1 MAFDR
6 CTKKRAAKETMSA
19 DYYFPF
25 LILFVAS
32 GLFLWLLG
40 AAAFYRSL
48 GTGSL
53 YRAPWLGYALL
64 VALLQI
70 GHLFLP
76 IDARFAV
83 VFVSAAALV
92 AGGALL
98 FGGATKELS
107 SRRLATTLAWTF
119 VLLGISLVAF
129 IPVFNGCT
137 KSMCHID
144 LGLYYLK
151 LIRWIQTFPIVP
163 GLVNVQEQLAFNQ
176 NAFLVTSLFDSL
188 VPNRSGIFLIAG
200 FLPWLGLSLSV
211 FAIVRLLLMRLPRR
225 RKGRSHRT
233 RLCRL
238 ATSLDLH
245 PRQTSSISSA
255 SPDCIIS
262 CLSIHFFLVF
272 ACFVVSAE
280 DERTGVAIWAKFCFS
295 ECCALSVKSSSLGL
309 VLGVWAVM
317 IALLLIEK
325 RRNFYLVFL
334 QGRAAVMSLLA
345 AVFLATWIGR
355 GIILSG
361 YPLFPSTA
369 LAMPVPWRMPVKG
382 IVEFQKEILRW
393 ARDPDPGSDPKKVIK
408 TWQWLPGW
416 CERVVAMRTHFAW
429 PAQIGVAGSAVLVA
443 FSFCISAFRR
453 HARHLLFLIIPLV
466 AYSIFWFLSAP
477 DPRYFG
483 STMWIFAICP
493 ALAFAAEGLRAGLA
507 SALATLGAAAIPI
520 TLLSWEY
527 RSAWTYAEERLPKFD
542 VLETGPV
549 TNPHGVVVWM
559 NPNGIQT
566 YDSPLPSSWKPRPF
580 LALLNPEKGIAGG
593 FKYLKVENPSQ
604 P

>member
-1 MAFDR
+1 
-6 CTKKRAAKETMSA
+6 MSA

-76 IDARFAV
+76 VDARFAI

-137 KSMCHID
+137 KSICHID

-211 FAIVRLLLMRLPRR
+211 FAIVRLLLMRLQRR
-225 RKGRSHRT
+225 ERAEPIELAYAISLPVWIST
-233 RLCRL
+233 QQVLDCQRLTGL
-238 ATSLDLH
+238 HHFLPKHSLL
-245 PRQTSSISSA
+245 
-255 SPDCIIS
+255 S
-262 CLSIHFFLVF
+262 CLCMLPPL
-272 ACFVVSAE
+272 
-280 DERTGVAIWAKFCFS
+280 RTMSENGRPIWARF
-295 ECCALSVKSSSLGL
+295 
-309 VLGVWAVM
+309 
-317 IALLLIEK
+317 
-325 RRNFYLVFL
+325 
-334 QGRAAVMSLLA
+334 
-345 AVFLATWIGR
+345 
-355 GIILSG
+355 
-361 YPLFPSTA
+361 
-369 LAMPVPWRMPVKG
+369 
-382 IVEFQKEILRW
+382 
-393 ARDPDPGSDPKKVIK
+393 
-408 TWQWLPGW
+408 
-416 CERVVAMRTHFAW
+416 
-429 PAQIGVAGSAVLVA
+429 
-443 FSFCISAFRR
+443 
-453 HARHLLFLIIPLV
+453 
-466 AYSIFWFLSAP
+466 
-477 DPRYFG
+477 
-483 STMWIFAICP
+483 
-493 ALAFAAEGLRAGLA
+493 
-507 SALATLGAAAIPI
+507 
-520 TLLSWEY
+520 
-527 RSAWTYAEERLPKFD
+527 
-542 VLETGPV
+542 
-549 TNPHGVVVWM
+549 
-559 NPNGIQT
+559 
-566 YDSPLPSSWKPRPF
+566 
-580 LALLNPEKGIAGG
+580 
-593 FKYLKVENPSQ
+593 
-604 P
+604 

>member
-1 MAFDR
+1 M
-6 CTKKRAAKETMSA
+6 ES
-19 DYYFPF
+19 
-25 LILFVAS
+25 I
-32 GLFLWLLG
+32 
-40 AAAFYRSL
+40 
-48 GTGSL
+48 

-64 VALLQI
+64 VGLLQI
-70 GHLFLP
+70 GHLFFP
-76 IDARFAV
+76 IDARFAG
-83 VFVSAAALV
+83 VFVSAAVLV

-98 FGGATKELS
+98 FGGARKELTR
-107 SRRLATTLAWTF
+107 SRLVTAFAWTF
-119 VLLGISLVAF
+119 LLLGISLLAF

-151 LIRWIQTFPIVP
+151 LIRWIQTFPIVA

-176 NAFLVTSLFDSL
+176 NAFLVTSLFDAL
-188 VPNRSGIFLIAG
+188 VPNRWGIFLIAG

-211 FAIVRLLLMRLPRR
+211 FAIVRLLLKRLRGGER
-225 RKGRSHRT
+225 AEAIE
-233 RLCRL
+233 L
-238 ATSLDLH
+238 AYAVSL
-245 PRQTSSISSA
+245 PVWISTQANFSISSA

-272 ACFVVSAE
+272 ACFVVSA
-280 DERTGVAIWAKFCFS
+280 DERERARNLGEI
-295 ECCALSVKSSSLGL
+295 LILGSVVLFRQIEQPRPRPWSLGGRDRAL
-309 VLGVWAVM
+309 VDRKEA
-317 IALLLIEK
+317 
-325 RRNFYLVFL
+325 RFL
-334 QGRAAVMSLLA
+334 SGLSQGRVAAMSLLA
-345 AVFLATWIGR
+345 AAFLAIWMGR

-382 IVEFQKEILRW
+382 IVEFRKEILRW

-416 CERVVAMRTHFAW
+416 CERVVAMKTHFAW

-443 FSFCISAFRR
+443 FSFCMPAFRR
-453 HARHLLFLIIPLV
+453 NTRNLLFLIIPLV
-466 AYSIFWFLSAP
+466 GYSIFWFITAP

-493 ALAFAAEGLRAGLA
+493 ALAFAAEGLRVGLA

-527 RSAWTYAEERLPKFD
+527 RWAWTYAEERLPKFR
-542 VLETGPV
+542 VLETQAHDKSARCSRLDESLWHSNLRFPV
-549 TNPHGVVVWM
+549 AQFLETKALPRVVE
-559 NPNGIQT
+559 
-566 YDSPLPSSWKPRPF
+566 SR
-580 LALLNPEKGIAGG
+580 
-593 FKYLKVENPSQ
+593 
-604 P
+604 